1 MVKEHAH
8 CECHQVRALAR
19 HRILHGIKRH
29 FLLSPISRVLKTIVT
44 KITKLTKAIHYHFPR
59 CLNLKRSC
67 LIYSKHHGLPFKTTP
82 KTRQCLLE
90 ESIDFVL
97 SEMTEYF
104 EVGESQLVN
113 RRAPAGQR
121 IRNLYHTALCVLP
134 IFGRRCKGESI
145 SSRSA
150 LRFVK

>member
-8 CECHQVRALAR
+8 CKCHQMRALAR
-19 HRILHGIKRH
+19 HGILHCIKRH
-29 FLLSPISRVLKTIVT
+29 FLLSPISGVKNYCHENYKTN
-44 KITKLTKAIHYHFPR
+44 KSNSWSFSSLFKPQEKLFNLFETPR
-59 CLNLKRSC
+59 PS
-67 LIYSKHHGLPFKTTP
+67 FKTTP
-82 KTRQCLLE
+82 KTRQFLLE
-90 ESIDFVL
+90 EYIDFVL